1 METAKKVIQE
11 RIDILNQYLEKN
23 KDSNDTAILMNIGN
37 AMNTKEL
44 FERLKKSIEDKDIA
58 EINILIPE
66 TIGKLIERNTD
77 SLEKQTE
84 EAIKIAITKYIEE
97 YQQALGEI
105 IELIRGKQEPVV
117 ETEYDL
123 KVANKYQITYLV
135 DVVSDNEE
143 DYTFKEIVEAENE
156 IKAVKKFAISETNP
170 ESSNVEW
177 IKNIEGNLEEVLEQL
192 MGAGYCITD
201 IVDLNQINHYYKN
214 DGEVSI

>member
-105 IELIRGKQEPVV
+105 IELIRGKHEPVV
-117 ETEYDL
+117 EPEYDL

-156 IKAVKKFAISETNP
+156 IKAIKKFAVSQTNP

-177 IKNIEGNLEEVLEQL
+177 IKNLEGNLEEVLEQL
-192 MGAGYCITD
+192 MGAGYCITN
-201 IVDLNQINHYYKN
+201 IVDLNQINHYYN